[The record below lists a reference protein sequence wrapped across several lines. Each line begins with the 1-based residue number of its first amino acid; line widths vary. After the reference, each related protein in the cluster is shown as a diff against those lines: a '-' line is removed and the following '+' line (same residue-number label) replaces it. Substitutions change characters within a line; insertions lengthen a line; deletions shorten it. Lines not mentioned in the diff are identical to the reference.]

1 MKKLLKLTYVLLVT
15 LPLNSISQIVNQTP
29 SINVT
34 KLNVSCYGSNDGY
47 ITTSVVG
54 GQPPYTYIWNG
65 VVDGHS
71 MDNLTTGIYN
81 LKVIDDLGSYNERSI
96 EITQPEEL
104 RILGVVTQ
112 PSSFSSMDGGI
123 TVSIQGGTPFKW
135 TPVPYDF
142 EWSNN
147 SQNLNL
153 NNISSGSY
161 TLTVKDYNGCVTS
174 QTFKIKGQLPVVS
187 PVNEIEFNN
196 LEIKSNVYPNPAI
209 KGQDVNITYN
219 KSLVTY
225 IFIISETG
233 SIIKFSTLNENG
245 ELVVNNLEPGGYYVK
260 FFNGKTLVDSYR
272 LIVH

>member
-15 LPLNSISQIVNQTP
+15 LPLNSISQTVNQSP

-34 KLNVSCYGSNDGY
+34 KLNVSCYGGNDGY
-47 ITTSVVG
+47 ITTSIVG

-65 VVDGHS
+65 VFDGSS
-71 MDNLTTGIYN
+71 MNNLTTGTYN
-81 LKVIDDLGSYNERSI
+81 LKVIDALGSYNERSI

-104 RILGVVTQ
+104 RLLGVVTQ

-123 TVSIQGGTPFKW
+123 TVSIQGGAPFKW

-153 NNISSGSY
+153 NSIGSGSY
-161 TLTVKDYNGCVTS
+161 TLTVKDYNGCITS
-174 QTFKIKGQLPVVS
+174 KTFKIKGYLPVVS
-187 PVNEIEFNN
+187 HINELQSNSLVVN
-196 LEIKSNVYPNPAI
+196 NVYPNPSI
-209 KGQDVNITYN
+209 EGQDVNIIYDKN
-219 KSLVTY
+219 LVNY
-225 IFIISETG
+225 IFIISERNSTISFG
-233 SIIKFSTLNENG
+233 SLNDNG
-245 ELVVNNLEPGGYYVK
+245 ELIVNNLEPGGYYVK

-272 LIVH
+272 LMIQ

>member
-15 LPLNSISQIVNQTP
+15 IPLNSISQTVNQSP

-34 KLNVSCYGSNDGY
+34 KLNVSCYGGNDGY
-47 ITTSVVG
+47 ITTSIVG

-65 VVDGHS
+65 VVDGSS
-71 MDNLTTGIYN
+71 MNNLTTGTYN
-81 LKVIDDLGSYNERSI
+81 LKVIDALGSYNERSI

-104 RILGVVTQ
+104 RLLGVVTQ

-153 NNISSGSY
+153 NNIGGGSY

-174 QTFKIKGQLPVVS
+174 QTFKIKGYLPVVGHINELQS
-187 PVNEIEFNN
+187 NSLVVN
-196 LEIKSNVYPNPAI
+196 NVYPNPAI
-209 KGQDVNITYN
+209 EGQDVTITYN
-219 KSLVTY
+219 KNLVNH
-225 IFIISETG
+225 IFIISERDSKISFG
-233 SIIKFSTLNENG
+233 SLNENG
-245 ELVVNNLEPGGYYVK
+245 ELIVSNLEPGGYYVK

-272 LIVH
+272 LMIQ